1 MKNISLILSSL
12 ALIGVIV
19 LLGMHFSGN
28 KKTNATGDNS
38 ATISTSGTAG
48 KIAYVDIDS
57 LEANYE
63 YLKTKKE
70 EFKSRQQQA
79 ESELERSAQQMQN
92 EANEIQTKMQAGTLT
107 KPEYEA
113 AQKRFE
119 QMQQSL
125 ATRKQALTDQ
135 LMKEQDDFNKDL
147 KNKLDSFLAEFNKD
161 KHYDYILSY
170 GNGGSILYSNK
181 GLDITNDLI
190 KGMNDRSKAGTDNK
204 K

>member
-1 MKNISLILSSL
+1 MKNISLVLSSL
-12 ALIGVIV
+12 AIIGVIGLFV
-19 LLGMHFSGN
+19 LRSKGDA
-28 KKTNATGDNS
+28 KTVGGDN
-38 ATISTSGTAG
+38 AMTISPAATAG

-70 EFKSRQQQA
+70 VFKNRQQQA
-79 ESELERSAQQMQN
+79 ENELERSAQQMQN
-92 EANEIQTKMQAGTLT
+92 EANDIQAKMQAGTLT
-107 KPEYEA
+107 KSEYEA

-147 KNKLDSFLAEFNKD
+147 KSKLDSFLADYNKD
-161 KHYDYILSY
+161 RHYDYILSY

-181 GLDITNDLI
+181 GLDITKDVI
-190 KGMNDRSKAGTDNK
+190 KGMNARNPATDNK